1 MSKLAENGLRRPP
14 GQLRRRAA
22 ASAASVVILVLL
34 AGCGLGAGPTPGAV
48 QLTVTRDFGESEL
61 GLPGPLKVS
70 GQETVMS
77 LLMRNYTV
85 STRYG
90 GGFVQSVNGISGG
103 TEGGRP
109 VAWFYF
115 VNGVQAPKGA
125 ASTNVQAGD
134 HVWWDLHDWSQS
146 EQVPAVVGSFPQP
159 FLTGIEGK
167 RLPVRVECASVT
179 GAACHDVTAR
189 LQALGVPA
197 AVAGIGP
204 SEDPLNLRVVVGP
217 WASVRLSLPAESI
230 EQGPR
235 MSGVY
240 ARFTAGGKSLEL
252 LGQDGNVAST
262 VGAGSGL
269 IAATRHGEDDP
280 VWFVTG
286 TDEAGAALAA
296 RSFDQEHLHNR
307 FALALTPEGAVPLPQ
322 VLAP

>member
-1 MSKLAENGLRRPP
+1 MSALGENALSQP
-14 GQLRRRAA
+14 RRRLCRVAAAGLATALAA
-22 ASAASVVILVLL
+22 ASL

-61 GLPGPLKVS
+61 GRPGPLKVS

-77 LLMRNYTV
+77 LLMRNYSV

-109 VAWFYF
+109 VDWFYF
-115 VNGVQAPKGA
+115 VNGVQAPHGA
-125 ASTNVQAGD
+125 ASTNVHAGD
-134 HVWWDLHDWSQS
+134 HVWWDMHDWSQA

-159 FLTGIEGK
+159 FLTGFEGK

-179 GAACHDVTAR
+179 GAACHDVTSR
-189 LQALGVPA
+189 LQGLGVPA

-240 ARFTAGGKSLEL
+240 ARFTTGGKALEL
-252 LGQDGNVAST
+252 LGPDGSVTST
-262 VGAGSGL
+262 VGAGAGL

-296 RSFDQEHLHNR
+296 RSFDEEHLRNR
-307 FALALTPEGAVPLPQ
+307 FALALTPQGAVPLPQ
-322 VLAP
+322 VATP

>member
-1 MSKLAENGLRRPP
+1 MGENPLPRPF
-14 GQLRRRAA
+14 GRVCCRAA
-22 ASAASVVILVLL
+22 AGVAAALAVVML

-85 STRYG
+85 GTRYG

-125 ASTNVQAGD
+125 ASTNVHAGD
-134 HVWWDLHDWSQS
+134 HVWWDMHDWSQA

-179 GAACHDVTAR
+179 GAACHDVTSR

-217 WASVRLSLPAESI
+217 WATVRLSLPAESI

-235 MSGVY
+235 LSGVY
-240 ARFTAGGKSLEL
+240 ARFTAGGKTLEL
-252 LGQDGNVAST
+252 LGQDGSVTST
-262 VGAGSGL
+262 LGAGAGL

-296 RSFDQEHLHNR
+296 SSFDQDHLRNR
-307 FALALTPEGAVPLPQ
+307 FALALTPQGAVPLPQ
-322 VLAP
+322 VLTP